1 MGASQLSVLNSS
13 NMRTFLALTLAIACF
28 MATANES
35 VEDDFGPVMELVDTS
50 AEGSLMK
57 TLGTMQQVAPTHMHF
72 HINRIAKHA
81 VLLQLDK
88 KASAY
93 THNFDASKAAI
104 KAALKALTN
113 QLNDGHK
120 HDKAALANG
129 LVAGQNHIASKKTSG
144 KTKCQTFK
152 DKACP
157 TKREE
162 MEADAAKA
170 NAKKLMQAV
179 GKGKVCDAL
188 GSTWGDMDV
197 DKPTPKYGDELRN
210 KWDKKRGEYEAAKAK
225 YDAAVKKHN
234 DAVKKHNSAMAEF
247 KTALDLEA
255 RNAVDACKQSH
266 KEYETLKKEV
276 ASNVGARKQV
286 FIATL
291 VVTCYVDNLTDNSA
305 AKVCADKKR
314 AASTSQW
321 NITPSNLTPCNSKAE
336 LLNEF
341 GPSNWLP
348 TSGKCHK
355 AWHEA
360 SGKLIFELE

>member
-1 MGASQLSVLNSS
+1 MGAFALCIHTST
-13 NMRTFLALTLAIACF
+13 MRTFLALTLAVACF

-35 VEDDFGPVMELVDTS
+35 ADEDFGPIMELVDTS
-50 AEGSLMK
+50 PEGELMN
-57 TLGTMQQVAPTHMHF
+57 TLGEMQKVAPTHMHF

-81 VLLQLDK
+81 VLLQMDK
-88 KASAY
+88 KAAAY

-113 QLNDGHK
+113 QLNDGHG
-120 HDKAALANG
+120 HDKAALVTGINEGTSA
-129 LVAGQNHIASKKTSG
+129 ISSKKTSG
-144 KTKCQTFK
+144 KNKCQTFK

-170 NAKKLMQAV
+170 DAKKKMQNV
-179 GKGKVCDAL
+179 GKGKVCDSL

-197 DKPTPKYGDELRN
+197 DKATPKYGDELRN

-234 DAVKKHNSAMAEF
+234 AAMAEF
-247 KTALDLEA
+247 KTALDSEA

-291 VVTCYVDNLTDNSA
+291 VVTCYVDNLTDNGA
-305 AKVCADKKR
+305 AKTCADKKR
-314 AASTSQW
+314 GADTNQW
-321 NITPSNLTPCNSKAE
+321 NINPANLTPCNSNAE
-336 LLNEF
+336 LTNEF
-341 GPSNWLP
+341 GPANWLP
-348 TSGKCHK
+348 TSGRCSK

-360 SGKLIFELE
+360 SGKLIFEL

>member
-50 AEGSLMK
+50 AEGSLMT
-57 TLGTMQQVAPTHMHF
+57 TLGDMQKVAPTHMHF

-81 VLLQLDK
+81 VLLQMDK
-88 KASAY
+88 KAAAY

-113 QLNDGHK
+113 QLNDGHR
-120 HDKAALANG
+120 HDKAALATGINEG
-129 LVAGQNHIASKKTSG
+129 TSAISSKKTSG
-144 KTKCQTFK
+144 KNKCQTFK

-170 NAKKLMQAV
+170 DAKKKMQNV
-179 GKGKVCDAL
+179 GKGKVCDSL

-197 DKPTPKYGDELRN
+197 DKATPKYGDELRN
-210 KWDKKRGEYEAAKAK
+210 KWDKKRGEYETAKAK
-225 YDAAVKKHN
+225 YDAAVKKHDN
-234 DAVKKHNSAMAEF
+234 AIKKHNAAMAEF
-247 KTALDLEA
+247 KTALE
-255 RNAVDACKQSH
+255 
-266 KEYETLKKEV
+266 KEV
-276 ASNVGARKQV
+276 ASNVAARKQV

-291 VVTCYVDNLTDNSA
+291 VVTCYVDNLTDNGA
-305 AKVCADKKR
+305 TKTCADKKR
-314 AASTSQW
+314 GADTNQW
-321 NITPSNLTPCNSKAE
+321 NIDPANLTPCNSNAE
-336 LLNEF
+336 LTNEF
-341 GPSNWLP
+341 GPANWLP
-348 TSGKCHK
+348 TSGRCSK

-360 SGKLIFELE
+360 SGKLIFEL

>member
-1 MGASQLSVLNSS
+1 MGAFALCIHTST
-13 NMRTFLALTLAIACF
+13 MRTFLALTLAVACF

-35 VEDDFGPVMELVDTS
+35 ADEDFGPIMELVDTS
-50 AEGSLMK
+50 PEGELMN
-57 TLGTMQQVAPTHMHF
+57 TLGEMQKVAPTHMHF

-81 VLLQLDK
+81 VLLQMDK
-88 KASAY
+88 KAAAY

-104 KAALKALTN
+104 KAALQALTT
-113 QLNDGHK
+113 QLNNGHK
-120 HDKAALANG
+120 HDKSALATGIVEGGN
-129 LVAGQNHIASKKTSG
+129 AISSKKAAG
-144 KTKCQTFK
+144 KSKCQTFK

-179 GKGKVCDAL
+179 GKAKVCDSL

-197 DKPTPKYGDELRN
+197 DKSTPKYGDELRN

-225 YDAAVKKHN
+225 YDAAVKTHN
-234 DAVKKHNSAMAEF
+234 DAIKKHNAAMAEF
-247 KTALDLEA
+247 KTALELEA
-255 RNAVDACKQSH
+255 RNAVDACKQAHS
-266 KEYETLKKEV
+266 EYNALKKEV
-276 ASNVGARKQV
+276 ASNVAARKQV

-291 VVTCYVDNLTDNSA
+291 VVTCYVDNLTDNGA
-305 AKVCADKKR
+305 AKTCADKKR

-321 NITPSNLTPCNSKAE
+321 NITPSNLTPCNSNAE
-336 LLNEF
+336 LTNEF
-341 GPSNWLP
+341 GPANWLP
-348 TSGKCHK
+348 TSGKCNR

>member
-1 MGASQLSVLNSS
+1 MGASQEIIVYTHK
-13 NMRTFLALTLAIACF
+13 MRTFLAITLAIACF
-28 MATANES
+28 MASANQDVDE
-35 VEDDFGPVMELVDTS
+35 DFGPIMELVDMS
-50 AEGSLMK
+50 PEGDLMT
-57 TLGTMQQVAPTHMHF
+57 TLGDMQKVAPTHMHF

-81 VLLQLDK
+81 VLLQMDK
-88 KASAY
+88 KAAAY

-104 KAALKALTN
+104 KAALQALTT
-113 QLNDGHK
+113 QLNNGHK
-120 HDKAALANG
+120 HDKSALATGIVEGGN
-129 LVAGQNHIASKKTSG
+129 AISSKKAAG
-144 KTKCQTFK
+144 KSKCQTFK

-179 GKGKVCDAL
+179 GKAKVCDSL

-197 DKPTPKYGDELRN
+197 DKSTPKYGDELRN

-225 YDAAVKKHN
+225 YDAAVKTHN
-234 DAVKKHNSAMAEF
+234 DAIKKHNAAMAEF
-247 KTALDLEA
+247 KTALELEA
-255 RNAVDACKQSH
+255 RNAVDACKQAHS
-266 KEYETLKKEV
+266 EYNALKKEV
-276 ASNVGARKQV
+276 ASNVAARKQV

-291 VVTCYVDNLTDNSA
+291 VVTCYVDNLTDNGA
-305 AKVCADKKR
+305 AKTCADKKR

-321 NITPSNLTPCNSKAE
+321 NITPSNLTPCNSNAE
-336 LLNEF
+336 LTNEF
-341 GPSNWLP
+341 GPANWLP
-348 TSGKCHK
+348 TSGKCNR

>member
-35 VEDDFGPVMELVDTS
+35 VDEDFGPIMELVDTS
-50 AEGSLMK
+50 PEGELMN
-57 TLGTMQQVAPTHMHF
+57 TLGEMQKVAPTHMHF

-81 VLLQLDK
+81 VLLQMDK
-88 KASAY
+88 KAAAY

-113 QLNDGHK
+113 QLNDGHR
-120 HDKAALANG
+120 HDKAALATGINEG
-129 LVAGQNHIASKKTSG
+129 TSAISSKKTSG
-144 KTKCQTFK
+144 KNKCQTFK

-170 NAKKLMQAV
+170 DAKKKMQNV
-179 GKGKVCDAL
+179 GKGKVCDSL

-197 DKPTPKYGDELRN
+197 DKATPKYGDELRN
-210 KWDKKRGEYEAAKAK
+210 KWDKKRGEYETAKAK
-225 YDAAVKKHN
+225 YDAAVKKHDN
-234 DAVKKHNSAMAEF
+234 AIKK
-247 KTALDLEA
+247 
-255 RNAVDACKQSH
+255 RNAANACNQAH
-266 KEYETLKKEV
+266 KEYNALKKEV
-276 ASNVGARKQV
+276 ASNVAARKQV

-291 VVTCYVDNLTDNSA
+291 VVTCYVDTLTDNGA
-305 AKVCADKKR
+305 AKTCADKKR
-314 AASTSQW
+314 GADTNQW
-321 NITPSNLTPCNSKAE
+321 NINPANLTPCNSNAE
-336 LLNEF
+336 LTNEF
-341 GPSNWLP
+341 GPANWLP
-348 TSGKCHK
+348 TSGRCSK

-360 SGKLIFELE
+360 SGKLIFEL